1 MKEDYFD
8 INEINQ
14 MQKFVDDYEYT
25 QDELDTTIKAL
36 LKRTKDKSL
45 QDTIKGI
52 KDYIKDNE
60 GSRYE
65 DFKEI
70 TSNFGIDNQ
79 LIKLNEEIGELLIA
93 CKNKDY
99 FEIQEELADTCVLLT
114 QIAIY
119 YEIDKEEI
127 EMVMKEKTYR
137 TLKRIKDG
145 YYDNHR

>member
-1 MKEDYFD
+1 MK
-8 INEINQ
+8 
-14 MQKFVDDYEYT
+14 K
-25 QDELDTTIKAL
+25 K
-36 LKRTKDKSL
+36 
-45 QDTIKGI
+45 
-52 KDYIKDNE
+52 
-60 GSRYE
+60 

-137 TLKRIKDG
+137 TLKRIKEG
-145 YYDNHR
+145 YYNNHR